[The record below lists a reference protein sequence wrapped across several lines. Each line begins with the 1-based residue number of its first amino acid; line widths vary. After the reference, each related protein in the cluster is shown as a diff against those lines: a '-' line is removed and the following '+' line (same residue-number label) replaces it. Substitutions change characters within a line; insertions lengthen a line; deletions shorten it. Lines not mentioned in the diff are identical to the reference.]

1 MAVGVYL
8 KQAWNLLRQNPLFSA
23 LYIVGT
29 GISIVMTMVIA
40 IVYYVRLA
48 PVYPETN
55 RMRTLVVKSAKM
67 TKDDST
73 HSSNISFAML
83 KGWFYPLE
91 SAEVST
97 GMRGA
102 DRTHYVRTTST
113 GEEIPAIAKYTDENF
128 FRVFP
133 LIFQDTITN

>member
-1 MAVGVYL
+1 MAVRVYL
-8 KQAWNLLRQNPLFSA
+8 KQAWNLMKQNPLFST

-67 TKDDST
+67 TNDEST
-73 HSSNISFAML
+73 HSANISYAML
-83 KGWFYPLE
+83 KDWFYSLE

-97 GMRGA
+97 GVSG
-102 DRTHYVRTTST
+102 TSYARAP
-113 GEEIPAIAKYTDENF
+113 GSKPKG
-128 FRVFP
+128 
-133 LIFQDTITN
+133 

>member
-1 MAVGVYL
+1 MVVRVYL
-8 KQAWNLLRQNPLFSA
+8 KQAWNLMKQNPLFST

-67 TKDDST
+67 TNDEST
-73 HSSNISFAML
+73 HSSNISYAML
-83 KGWFYPLE
+83 KDWFYSLDKLCPGDKRQRRNSDLCKVYGRE
-91 SAEVST
+91 LFPCLSFGLS
-97 GMRGA
+97 G
-102 DRTHYVRTTST
+102 
-113 GEEIPAIAKYTDENF
+113 GEAIY
-128 FRVFP
+128 
-133 LIFQDTITN
+133 

>member
-1 MAVGVYL
+1 MAVRVYL
-8 KQAWNLLRQNPLFSA
+8 KQAWNLMKQNPLFST

-67 TKDDST
+67 RVLILP
-73 HSSNISFAML
+73 ISVM
-83 KGWFYPLE
+83 
-91 SAEVST
+91 
-97 GMRGA
+97 
-102 DRTHYVRTTST
+102 
-113 GEEIPAIAKYTDENF
+113 
-128 FRVFP
+128 
-133 LIFQDTITN
+133 QC